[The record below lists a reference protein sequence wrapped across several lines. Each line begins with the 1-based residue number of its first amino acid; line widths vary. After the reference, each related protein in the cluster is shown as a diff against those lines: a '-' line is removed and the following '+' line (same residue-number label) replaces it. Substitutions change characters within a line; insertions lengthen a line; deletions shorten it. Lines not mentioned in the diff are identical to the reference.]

1 MAIQQERAE
10 LHKTIW
16 KIAND
21 LRGSVDGWEFKAYVL
36 GSIFYRFI
44 SENIC
49 DYIHQLMNEAG
60 QPDFD
65 YAKISDE
72 MAENIRQ
79 KMVEE
84 KGYFILPSQL
94 FQNVVKTAESGEK
107 KQTVI
112 DKLKAYFSRFFN
124 LLSEDTL
131 EYDYYRTQKLDN
143 IEDDKEVRD
152 LVFNL
157 LHMDGDISDMQI
169 QRMVIERFGSKY
181 AGMSLND
188 WRHIIEAYTLMVRE
202 ALNSKAKEVVLQLK
216 KAAETEPLNLKK

>member
-157 LHMDGDISDMQI
+157 LHMDGDISDM
-169 QRMVIERFGSKY
+169 S
-181 AGMSLND
+181 
-188 WRHIIEAYTLMVRE
+188 
-202 ALNSKAKEVVLQLK
+202 
-216 KAAETEPLNLKK
+216 

>member
-1 MAIQQERAE
+1 MANIQERAE

-49 DYIHQLMNEAG
+49 DYIRSLMAAIG
-60 QPDFD
+60 QPQFD
-65 YAKISDE
+65 YAAMDDSQ
-72 MAENIRQ
+72 AENIRR

-94 FQNVVKTAESGEK
+94 FQNVVKTCDRDGFVTETGTGIAKILPPSNPFLPESGEK

-112 DKLKAYFSRFFN
+112 EKLK
-124 LLSEDTL
+124 
-131 EYDYYRTQKLDN
+131 EY
-143 IEDDKEVRD
+143 
-152 LVFNL
+152 
-157 LHMDGDISDMQI
+157 
-169 QRMVIERFGSKY
+169 
-181 AGMSLND
+181 LNKF
-188 WRHIIEAYTLMVRE
+188 
-202 ALNSKAKEVVLQLK
+202 LNTNE
-216 KAAETEPLNLKK
+216 